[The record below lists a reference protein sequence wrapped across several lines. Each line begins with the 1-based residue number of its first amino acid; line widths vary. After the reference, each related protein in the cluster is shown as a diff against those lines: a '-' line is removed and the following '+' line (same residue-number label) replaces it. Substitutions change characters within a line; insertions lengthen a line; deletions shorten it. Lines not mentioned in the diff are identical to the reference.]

1 MKKFFDQICV
11 IGLGFVGLTTALSFT
26 NKNLKVLAIDKDNEL
41 IENLKKSKILFKEQF
56 KQKA

>member
-41 IENLKKSKILFKEQF
+41 IRKLKKVKFLLRAQF